1 MIKYIDSLKDLID
14 QDFKGFFEGWP
25 NPPTGQKHIKILE
38 NSNCIWLAVN
48 SNTGKVIGFINA
60 ISDKTL
66 CAYIPLLEVLP
77 EYRGQG
83 IGSELVRLMLNTLN
97 DYYMLDLTC
106 DEKLASF
113 YSRFNMLESK
123 GMMIRNFGMQC
134 GK

>member
-1 MIKYIDSLKDLID
+1 MIKYIDSLKDLVD

-25 NPPTGQKHIKILE
+25 NPPTVQKHIKILE
-38 NSNCIWLAVN
+38 NSNYIWLAVN

-97 DYYMLDLTC
+97 DY
-106 DEKLASF
+106 
-113 YSRFNMLESK
+113 
-123 GMMIRNFGMQC
+123 
-134 GK
+134 